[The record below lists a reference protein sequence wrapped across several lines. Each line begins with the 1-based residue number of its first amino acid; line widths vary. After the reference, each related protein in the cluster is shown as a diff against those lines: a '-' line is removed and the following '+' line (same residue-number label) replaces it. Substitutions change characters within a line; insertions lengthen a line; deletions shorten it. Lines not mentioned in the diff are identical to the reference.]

1 MTHQEMEKQ
10 R

>member
-1 MTHQEMEKQ
+1 MEKQ